1 MKWLNSSTY
10 RGKNKLR
17 AKIKIRQI
25 NEWGFIFQE
34 FVGVWRVKSVTEDF
48 HCAGFLS
55 AHMLLFNLRSFYIN
69 SHRREIIRLGI
80 PRLSKESQ
88 NNTIAVRQEIWVLL
102 KMYAGSCQGNGFFC
116 FSLEL
121 NGYCPTLCR
130 FVCLCAHVQ
139 ACKQVCVCLRVCV
152 NVCVRMLSVKRET
165 YKSKLS

>member
-1 MKWLNSSTY
+1 M
-10 RGKNKLR
+10 
-17 AKIKIRQI
+17 
-25 NEWGFIFQE
+25 
-34 FVGVWRVKSVTEDF
+34 TEDF

-55 AHMLLFNLRSFYIN
+55 AHMLLFNLQSFYIN

-121 NGYCPTLCR
+121 NGYCPTLSVCL
-130 FVCLCAHVQ
+130 FVCTCLSVQ
-139 ACKQVCVCLRVCV
+139 AGLCVSACVCK
-152 NVCVRMLSVKRET
+152 CVRAYAQRE
-165 YKSKLS
+165 KGNVQEQIELVRKQAWSLI